1 MPAVTSSSIA
11 AGYSTAS
18 ATTGSAQTLSVQV
31 ATGSV
36 GTATSSGTAVS
47 ITGEATALGADTFAS
62 ATATATASDGSAY
75 ATATFVAAATGA
87 DAYATTSAM
96 LTPIG
101 TASRGISITS
111 VETSDSWIDHYA
123 EASSA
128 SFVEFQMV
136 DPMAPLADFGGAG
149 VAMEP
154 LPAYADCGCDGG
166 GYGGI
171 DIDGN
176 LVVFDFDLSA
186 YGDDTFVQADVSAFT
201 LEDMLS
207 TITAVVVV
215 AVG

>member
-1 MPAVTSSSIA
+1 MPAVTSSSIT

-18 ATTGSAQTLSVQV
+18 ANTGSTQTLSVQV

-36 GTATSSGTAVS
+36 GTDTNSGTAIS
-47 ITGEATALGADTFAS
+47 IAGEATALGTDTFAS

-75 ATATFVAAATGA
+75 GTATFVAAATGEG
-87 DAYATTSAM
+87 AYATTSAM
-96 LTPIG
+96 LTPVG

-111 VETSDSWIDHYA
+111 VETSNSWMPDYA
-123 EASSA
+123 EAGSV

-136 DPMAPLADFGGAG
+136 DPMAPLEEFGGGA
-149 VAMEP
+149 ATTAP
-154 LPAYADCGCDGG
+154 LPAYTDCGCDGG

-176 LVVFDFDLSA
+176 LAVFEFDLSA
-186 YGDDTFVQADVSAFT
+186 YGADTFVQADVSAFT

-215 AVG
+215 AVD